1 MRHLLNGHHHCHH
14 YHHCL
19 LGHQPSSPL
28 SSLSARSSTIVIIIS
43 LLGYQPS
50 PLSYHCL
57 HHHQYYNCSA
67 VTIVM
72 IIITICSVPTVLTTT
87 IDRSND
93 DAGCVPRPR
102 PGSHARTP
110 SCGQTASCS
119 SSPSPTPPAGPACR
133 NSSRACAAC
142 ERTSD
147 FRWP

>member
-1 MRHLLNGHHHCHH
+1 MGITTVTIIITVCSVINHRHH

-19 LGHQPSSPL
+19 LGHQPSSLL
-28 SSLSARSSTIVIIIS
+28 SVCSVINH
-43 LLGYQPS
+43 QH
-50 PLSYHCL
+50 YHYCL

-67 VTIVM
+67 VTIVI

-110 SCGQTASCS
+110 SCGRTASCS